1 MYFDFFYLYNRFASE
16 LLKQTDQKRLR
27 GIWQHQRNVSYCLF
41 GSKKHLMT
49 KLFQNRRM
57 PFYQLGEMMYLDK

>member
-16 LLKQTDQKRLR
+16 LLKQTAQKRLR

-49 KLFQNRRM
+49 KLFQIYFCFVECERII
-57 PFYQLGEMMYLDK
+57 